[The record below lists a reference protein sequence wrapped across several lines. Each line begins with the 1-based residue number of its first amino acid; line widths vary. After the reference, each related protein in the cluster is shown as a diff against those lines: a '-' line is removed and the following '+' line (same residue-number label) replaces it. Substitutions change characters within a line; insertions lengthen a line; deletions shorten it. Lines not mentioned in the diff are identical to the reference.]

1 MEKVKLGSKGYAVK
15 KLQELLGITPADGIF
30 GNGTLQKVKEWQ
42 KANGLTV
49 DGIVGDKSWT
59 LLLKQKN
66 NGLDIYEACAKKIGC
81 EVAALKAVKQV
92 ETGGKSAFI
101 APGKP
106 AILFE
111 GHIFWKQLKLRNI
124 DPKKYLAGNSDIL
137 YEKWTKKYYKS
148 GLAEYNRLEK
158 ARRINKYAAD
168 ESASWGMF
176 QIMGN
181 NYKACGCKS
190 VTEFVDKM
198 CASEEDQLELTT
210 NFILNNTTLKNA
222 LISKN
227 WKRFAYY
234 YNGPGYASNSY
245 DKKLEQAY
253 NKFKK

>member
-1 MEKVKLGSKGYAVK
+1 MK
-15 KLQELLGITPADGIF
+15 
-30 GNGTLQKVKEWQ
+30 
-42 KANGLTV
+42 NGL
-49 DGIVGDKSWT
+49 
-59 LLLKQKN
+59 
-66 NGLDIYEACAKKIGC
+66 
-81 EVAALKAVKQV
+81 
-92 ETGGKSAFI
+92 
-101 APGKP
+101 
-106 AILFE
+106 
-111 GHIFWKQLKLRNI
+111 
-124 DPKKYLAGNSDIL
+124 
-137 YEKWTKKYYKS
+137 KKYYKG
-148 GLAEYNRLEK
+148 GLAEYNRLER